1 MFRRPVYSPTKQTTD
16 DFFEEIRYNR
26 KVKALRDTVSQMQH
40 IEKIYFHKSRFFS
53 KRLELKAD
61 FVV

>member
-1 MFRRPVYSPTKQTTD
+1 MIFLKKSVIIEK
-16 DFFEEIRYNR
+16 
-26 KVKALRDTVSQMQH
+26 LRLCENTVSQMQH